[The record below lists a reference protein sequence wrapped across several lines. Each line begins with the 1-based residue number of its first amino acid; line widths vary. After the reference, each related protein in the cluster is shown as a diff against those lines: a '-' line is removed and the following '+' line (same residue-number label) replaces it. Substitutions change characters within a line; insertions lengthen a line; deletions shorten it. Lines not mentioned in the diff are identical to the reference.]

1 MEGIDIEGRGKEEE
15 GAGSDIHR
23 MMEWIVEGIDI
34 EGRGKEE
41 IHRMME
47 WIMEGIDIEGREGR
61 KRYIEW
67 WSESWKGLI

>member
-1 MEGIDIEGRGKEEE
+1 MEGIDIEGSGKEEE

-23 MMEWIVEGIDI
+23 MMEWIMEGIDI

-41 IHRMME
+41 
-47 WIMEGIDIEGREGR
+47 EGQGVI
-61 KRYIEW
+61 YIEW